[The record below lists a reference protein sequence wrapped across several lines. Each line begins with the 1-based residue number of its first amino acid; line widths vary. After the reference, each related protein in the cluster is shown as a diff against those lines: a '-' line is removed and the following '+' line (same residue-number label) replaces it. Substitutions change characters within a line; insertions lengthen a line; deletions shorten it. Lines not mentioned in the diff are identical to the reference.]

1 MRKRDRRYV
10 FLRLMALLLIILG
23 IVAALAGIFAGSV
36 MIIRPSLILG
46 DSADAS
52 MRNTYTLIGALIIIG
67 GLVGGLVL
75 AAMGQFYQVVLE
87 LLYVNRTQGKAL
99 TYMAKHQ

>member
-1 MRKRDRRYV
+1 MRKRERRYI

-23 IVAALAGIFAGSV
+23 IVAALAGIFFGSV
-36 MIIRPSLILG
+36 LIIRPSLLLG
-46 DSADAS
+46 ELADAS
-52 MRNTYTLIGALIIIG
+52 LRNTYTLTGALVIIG

-75 AAMGQFYQVVLE
+75 AAMGQFYQVMLE
-87 LLYVNRTQGKAL
+87 LLNVNRTQGKAL

>member
-1 MRKRDRRYV
+1 
-10 FLRLMALLLIILG
+10 
-23 IVAALAGIFAGSV
+23 
-36 MIIRPSLILG
+36 
-46 DSADAS
+46 

-75 AAMGQFYQVVLE
+75 AAIGQFYQVVLE